1 MLLFT
6 FRYSPTDHPSQNY
19 RHHLEHHP
27 IPTTH
32 PHFHAAEGSLASTK
46 PPQPASLPRCRGTG
60 SPPQQPRPPLPAP
73 SRAGPSCSGRT
84 TPAACPAAPPPQRG
98 PRRGAARL
106 AERGALQGEQ
116 HGVRAQGQSGG
127 RVSAYSTAP
136 PGPRWGHWAQT
147 GHEPGCPPPAAPSRP
162 RLPAASPPCGHLREP
177 PSPCCPSRP
186 RGPPPCPGRRPC
198 GAPGRPRP
206 AAGPWRGWGGLHVR
220 FSRENTPQPR
230 PLAGTNQSAACP
242 AAANRSRA
250 RGRGFAP
257 SRLQEAPG
265 RGRGLV
271 ARRSQSARG
280 EGGAGRL
287 SPPLPSQVLEAAAQG
302 PTGLP
307 ELNACSRK
315 KQI

>member
-1 MLLFT
+1 MQ
-6 FRYSPTDHPSQNY
+6 RGWRSGAP
-19 RHHLEHHP
+19 
-27 IPTTH
+27 
-32 PHFHAAEGSLASTK
+32 
-46 PPQPASLPRCRGTG
+46 CRESSTG
-60 SPPQQPRPPLPAP
+60 SGHKD
-73 SRAGPSCSGRT
+73 RAG
-84 TPAACPAAPPPQRG
+84 A
-98 PRRGAARL
+98 
-106 AERGALQGEQ
+106 
-116 HGVRAQGQSGG
+116 VRARTGQHPRGSGG
-127 RVSAYSTAP
+127 D
-136 PGPRWGHWAQT
+136 T
-147 GHEPGCPPPAAPSRP
+147 GHEPGTNRARTGLPTPSRP

-186 RGPPPCPGRRPC
+186 RGPPPCPGRRPR

-230 PLAGTNQSAACP
+230 PRARTNQSHACP
-242 AAANRSRA
+242 ATANRSRVW
-250 RGRGFAP
+250 GRGFAP

-265 RGRGLV
+265 RGRGLT

-287 SPPLPSQVLEAAAQG
+287 SPPLLSRVLEAAAQG